1 MPIAEN
7 EYVVKSPFDDDLYQ
21 IQYQFPPSVKHP
33 DGEIRTKYL
42 HRWIDNLNPKAQ
54 ERYLIVGQEIG
65 INHGGAEG
73 EKHWHIQRHS
83 FRELPKE
90 ATSYFSTSLKGQ
102 TIPYFKAYPPSEDCF
117 AFAVEIESEDVL
129 LGSDIRDASVI
140 NYGKSGNL
148 APASL
153 VDKYIKEKNPFF
165 EYHLSKKDF
174 KDLGNFFD
182 QNNLHVYRG
191 DPGELVTVDE
201 IIPTLAQ
208 YLMEQL
214 KGRQD
219 KKSYELEDF
228 SDLDKFM
235 SDNGF
240 VFKESS
246 GTYEI
251 YPSDFLVQYIREN
264 ILTKKALEFQKYRIE
279 KEDFEKFLE
288 DKFKLGDGVIEDK
301 SLGEGHNIRFYKDL
315 HKMLEDRDGDVG
327 ETLVS
332 YHGNSNPIKLIL
344 RERP

>member
-1 MPIAEN
+1 M
-7 EYVVKSPFDDDLYQ
+7 
-21 IQYQFPPSVKHP
+21 
-33 DGEIRTKYL
+33 
-42 HRWIDNLNPKAQ
+42 
-54 ERYLIVGQEIG
+54 
-65 INHGGAEG
+65 
-73 EKHWHIQRHS
+73 
-83 FRELPKE
+83 
-90 ATSYFSTSLKGQ
+90 
-102 TIPYFKAYPPSEDCF
+102 
-117 AFAVEIESEDVL
+117 EIESEDAL
-129 LGSDIRDASVI
+129 LGSDITDAAVI
-140 NYGKSGNL
+140 NYGKLGNL

-240 VFKESS
+240 VFKES

-251 YPSDFLVQYIREN
+251 YPSDFLVPYIKEN

-288 DKFKLGDGVIEDK
+288 DP
-301 SLGEGHNIRFYKDL
+301 IRFANMEFLVFKEKQDVFESIQDDFLIPSKNPSVKDG
-315 HKMLEDRDGDVG
+315 EAVFVEEVSVG
-327 ETLVS
+327 LK
-332 YHGNSNPIKLIL
+332 P
-344 RERP
+344 